1 MGWIKRVTPQDKPY
15 TIDTAT
21 EVFLHQWSQGATP
34 WQQRT
39 QEQPNDNANAMASI
53 SRCRS

>member
-53 SRCRS
+53 SRSRS